1 MTVGIV
7 VNRTKK
13 LAGLYHEKLT
23 EAFAERGVE
32 VISSLN
38 NEESSELYD
47 KADIII
53 SLGGDGTFLKTASG
67 ALVKGT
73 PIFGFN
79 LGTIGFL
86 TEFDPGSIETTV
98 GRICGGE
105 YAIEERSVLEIW
117 LSSSAGREFFSYAIN
132 DAVIT
137 REIDANVCSLSV
149 GINGS
154 FVATYA
160 GDGIIVATQTGS
172 TAYSLSAGG
181 PIIEPGND
189 VLLITPICSHK
200 MGSRTIVARP
210 DSIITV
216 RPRDKAKKL
225 RIMADG
231 NRFRKLC
238 EDETVVCSASDRKV
252 RILRIDPPNFYQTV
266 AQKIFGDTKE
276 ETDA

>member
-13 LAGLYHEKLT
+13 LADLYYEKLSS
-23 EAFAERGVE
+23 AFSARGME
-32 VISSLN
+32 VISSVN
-38 NEESSELYD
+38 NEETAELYER
-47 KADIII
+47 ADIIV

-67 ALVKGT
+67 ALEKDI

-86 TEFDPGSIETTV
+86 TEFEPDSIDTTV
-98 GRICGGE
+98 RRICDGD
-105 YAIEERSVLEIW
+105 YAIEERNVLEIW
-117 LSSSAGREFFSYAIN
+117 ILKGDGRELFGYAVN
-132 DAVIT
+132 DAVIM

-149 GINGS
+149 EINDS
-154 FVATYA
+154 FGATYS

-210 DSIITV
+210 DSLITV
-216 RPRDKAKKL
+216 KPKDKAKKL
-225 RIMADG
+225 RLVADG
-231 NRFRKLC
+231 NRFRRLC
-238 EDETVVCSASDRKV
+238 ENETVVCKASGKKV

-266 AQKIFGDTKE
+266 AEKLFGDTKE
-276 ETDA
+276 ESDA

>member
-13 LAGLYHEKLT
+13 LAGLYYEKLLA
-23 EAFAERGVE
+23 AFAARGIE
-32 VISSLN
+32 VISSVN
-38 NEESSELYD
+38 NEEPSELYE
-47 KADIII
+47 KADIIV

-67 ALVKGT
+67 ALERGT

-86 TEFDPGSIETTV
+86 TEFDPDSIDSAV
-98 GRICGGE
+98 RRICSGE
-105 YAIEERSVLEIW
+105 YNIEERSVLEIW
-117 LSSSAGREFFSYAIN
+117 LTSDEGREFFGYAIN
-132 DAVIT
+132 DAVVT
-137 REIDANVCSLSV
+137 REIDANVCSLAV
-149 GINGS
+149 EINGS
-154 FVATYA
+154 FVATYS

-181 PIIEPGND
+181 PIVEPGND

-216 RPRDKAKKL
+216 KPGDKAKKL
-225 RIMADG
+225 RIVADG
-231 NRFRKLC
+231 NKFRKLR
-238 EDETVVCSASDRKV
+238 EDEAVICKASERRV

-266 AQKIFGDTKE
+266 AEKLFGDTKE
-276 ETDA
+276 ESDA